1 MARWHHYGA
10 IPFFCFLGVAS
21 FCLNSRASSQ
31 PDPFG
36 GADIPGSEWRQSAW
50 LGFYNTEF
58 CPWLYQRE
66 HGWMFLAE
74 GAASPQSDSIWMWT
88 VDFGWIWTN
97 SANYPFLYRSVDQSW
112 LFYYRDTASPRWFF
126 NVNTVRGE
134 SPDPVRIL
142 ALGDSYTIGE
152 SVAESGRWP
161 VQFVNLLRERGLT
174 VEGPRI
180 IARTGWT
187 TTEMLQAVESA
198 DLTPPYE
205 LVTLLIGV
213 NDQFRGLS
221 LEGYR
226 ENFATALDRAIELAG
241 GDRNRVIVLS
251 IPDYA
256 VTPFARAFGLTGIG
270 PMIDAFNGANF
281 SITEAAGVHY
291 VDVTPIS
298 RKAATDPTLIAF
310 DGLHPSASMYAEW
323 SRLALLKMEA
333 VFDLP
338 KGTLQEP
345 QRVLDLQARQ
355 HSF

>member
-1 MARWHHYGA
+1 MARQQRIVA
-10 IPFFCFLGVAS
+10 IAFFCLLGAAT
-21 FCLNSRASSQ
+21 FCAGRHASSQ

-36 GADIPGSEWRQSAW
+36 GSEITGSGWHRSDW
-50 LGFYNTEF
+50 FGFYNADF
-58 CPWLYQRE
+58 CPWINQRE
-66 HGWMFLAE
+66 HGWMLLAE
-74 GAASPQSDSIWMWT
+74 SEPDPQGDSVWMWT
-88 VDFGWIWTN
+88 PDFGWIWTN
-97 SANYPFLYRSVDQSW
+97 SAIYPFLFRSADQAW
-112 LFYYRDTASPRWFF
+112 LFYYREPANPRWFL
-126 NVNTVRGE
+126 NLNTLRSE

-161 VQFVNLLRERGLT
+161 VQFANLLRERGLT

-187 TTEMLQAVESA
+187 TTEMLLAVESA

-270 PMIDAFNGANF
+270 PMIDAFNEANF

-291 VDVTPIS
+291 IDVTPIS
-298 RKAATDPTLIAF
+298 RKGATDPTFIAF

-323 SRLALLKMEA
+323 SRLALPKMEA
-333 VFDLP
+333 VFNLP
-338 KGTLQEP
+338 EGTL
-345 QRVLDLQARQ
+345 R
-355 HSF
+355 

>member
-1 MARWHHYGA
+1 MARWHHYRA
-10 IPFFCFLGVAS
+10 IPFFCFLGVAN

-31 PDPFG
+31 SDPFG
-36 GADIPGSEWRQSAW
+36 GAGIPGSEWRQSAW
-50 LGFYNTEF
+50 FGFYNTEF

-74 GAASPQSDSIWMWT
+74 GAASPEGDSIWMWT

-161 VQFVNLLRERGLT
+161 VQFANLLRERGLT

-187 TTEMLQAVESA
+187 TTEMLQAVESE

-241 GDRNRVIVLS
+241 GDQNRVIVLS

-270 PMIDAFNGANF
+270 PMIDAFNEANF
-281 SITEAAGVHY
+281 GISEAVGVHY
-291 VDVTPIS
+291 VDVTTVS
-298 RKAATDPTLIAF
+298 REAATDPTLIAF

-333 VFDLP
+333 VFHLP
-338 KGTLQEP
+338 EGTLQEP
-345 QRVLDLQARQ
+345 Q
-355 HSF
+355 

>member
-1 MARWHHYGA
+1 MPHNNVYKTMTHW
-10 IPFFCFLGVAS
+10 IWIGVSLHFSLFGTLATYAETLRS
-21 FCLNSRASSQ
+21 AQS
-31 PDPFG
+31 DPFG
-36 GADIPGSEWRQSAW
+36 DVELLEDGWRKSAW
-50 LGFYNTEF
+50 LGYYNAAF
-58 CPWLYQRE
+58 SPWIYQRE

-74 GAASPQSDSIWMWT
+74 DTASSQDEGVWMWT
-88 VDFGWIWTN
+88 LDFGWIWTN

-161 VQFVNLLRERGLT
+161 VQFANLLRARGLT

-270 PMIDAFNGANF
+270 PIIDAFNGANF

-291 VDVTPIS
+291 VNVTPIS

-323 SRLALLKMEA
+323 SRLALLKTEA
-333 VFDLP
+333 VFNLP
-338 KGTLQEP
+338 EGTLQEP
-345 QRVLDLQARQ
+345 Q
-355 HSF
+355 